1 MKLKLFLLSVLGTA
15 GLLLPLNTFAVGPLS
30 VKLGQPKS
38 PTNQDNLKLTFVALE
53 IGGTSNIAVGCYKK
67 SPTDS
72 DYVKFEDLTLI
83 PGGNTAYCNVT
94 GSIINTNGTYNFLV
108 KANGVDSNIVSVDF
122 NTSGPSTPN
131 SYSKERLNDCDYKI
145 KFRTAND
152 GRTVKVQLFR
162 SDTYSISVSGSSV
175 LTQQNIGPDLA
186 GEFTNSVPV
195 CGKEYYYVLRAVDN
209 YGNASGTTGDSF
221 TKTTTSTT
229 TTTSTAQQALAVGTG
244 SQVAGGVSDTELTV
258 NPTTEVPSAD
268 ANTPEV
274 LGTETSKIN
283 YAKWISLVLIGLA
296 IFFFL
301 NSRKRA

>member
-1 MKLKLFLLSVLGTA
+1 
-15 GLLLPLNTFAVGPLS
+15 
-30 VKLGQPKS
+30 
-38 PTNQDNLKLTFVALE
+38 VALE

-108 KANGVDSNIVSVDF
+108 KANGIDSNIVSVDF
-122 NTSGPSTPN
+122 NTSGPSTPEAYN
-131 SYSKERLNDCDYKI
+131 KRKINDCDYEI
-145 KFRTAND
+145 KFKTAND
-152 GRTVKVQLFR
+152 GKTVKVELFR
-162 SDTYSISVSGSSV
+162 SGDYNISVNSSGRV
-175 LTQQNIGPDLA
+175 ATQFIAPNTEGQFI
-186 GEFTNSVPV
+186 NSVPV

-229 TTTSTAQQALAVGTG
+229 TTGSTTQQALAVGTG

-258 NPTTEVPSAD
+258 TPTTEVPSAD